1 MASRIVLRPPAAA
14 DAREFLVAATASKA
28 LHRSWVAP
36 PSTPEQFRAW
46 CRRMAQ
52 PTHRALL
59 VCRRD
64 TGAIV
69 GVYNLSNIVMGPLRS
84 AYLGYYA
91 SAGHERQG
99 LMAEGLKAVLRH
111 AFGPLNLHRLE
122 ANIQPGNAPSIAL
135 AQSCGF
141 LLEGYSPRYLKIAG
155 RWRDHER
162 WAIVAD

>member
-1 MASRIVLRPPAAA
+1 MSARILLRPPGAT
-14 DAREFLVAATASKA
+14 DAREFVAAAAASKA

-36 PSTPEQFRAW
+36 PSTPDQFRTW
-46 CRRMAQ
+46 RKRMSR
-52 PTHRALL
+52 PTHCALL

-64 TGAIV
+64 IGEIA
-69 GVYNLSNIVMGPLRS
+69 GVFNISNMVMGQFRS
-84 AYLGYYA
+84 AFLGYYA
-91 SAGHERQG
+91 FAGHEAQG

-111 AFGPLNLHRLE
+111 AFGPLGLHRME
-122 ANIQPGNAPSIAL
+122 ANIQPDNAASIAL
-135 AQSCGF
+135 VQSCGF

>member
-14 DAREFLVAATASKA
+14 DAREFVAAAAASRA

-36 PSTPEQFRAW
+36 PATPEQFRAW
-46 CRRMAQ
+46 CKRMAP
-52 PTHRALL
+52 PTNCALL

-91 SAGHERQG
+91 FAGHERQG
-99 LMAEGLKAVLRH
+99 LMAAGLKAVLRH
-111 AFGPLNLHRLE
+111 AFGPLKLHRLE
-122 ANIQPGNAPSIAL
+122 ASIQPGNAPSIAL
-135 AQSCGF
+135 VQSCGF